1 MCGARHVR
9 HLSLALVAFAVVV
22 TILWSLAPGA
32 FPEGA
37 ATEAQGFAILSGRV
51 YAGIAPLEPPSSVP
65 LEGVRV
71 DLHCSNEPYPDLGAI
86 IDTTVTD
93 ATGWYGLD
101 VTVRQCLYY
110 YIRET
115 NLPGYVSDDA
125 TSVDGTVM
133 DPDLIQYTPSL
144 FDKTLTGNKFWDRL
158 PATPPAP
165 TADLQLTK
173 EVVVPA
179 SGPVGPG
186 DKVQFNILL
195 QQNGPSV
202 AANVVVTDTLSD
214 GLTFDAA
221 VSGCSLAGHEPD
233 VVRCNLGDLA
243 TSSLGTVIWL
253 QAVVD
258 RDACGPLVNTATV
271 TGDTPDPDLTNNAA
285 NATIGAA
292 VCPELPVIVMKTLV
306 DPAGG
311 VADVGDLVTFQIEA
325 TNTGATPVTVD
336 VRDDFLDA
344 EFEFVSATSMP
355 IAAVKP
361 DEAFP
366 DTGFDVVSA
375 APVSLANLSDG
386 IHHLLVWEDVTI
398 LAGETVS
405 STVSLKPKVPG
416 AQIVTCANCVPAGL
430 PGTVALPGLP
440 SCANLGVLA
449 LQGKHA
455 SIYKRFT
462 MPGNH
467 VAQLGDWISF
477 ETEWRNI
484 GTETASK
491 VRLYDHVTP
500 TSVSSFL
507 PLQFGWNWAFG
518 TADWAKVTAAFKT
531 QDTASP
537 AVNIAEWTAT
547 WADGTATAQTASD
560 YVYVVDGPIA
570 KDVFL
575 TKTLMDPLAGAVV
588 SDTITFQVAI
598 TNASGGDLPA
608 VALSDQFDQQC
619 LSFQEASIPP
629 DSVTAGAATWSDV
642 GPLAQGASRTID
654 VLFHAEAVCPAAFNC
669 ATAEFQQPGGQ
680 TVLAAGC
687 DQVSIQGGKPE
698 LVVRKI
704 RTSPGSAVVGDTV
717 VWEIEV
723 GNVGS
728 APLSVVP
735 LHDGYQVAHFDFLTA
750 TLAPTTDLV
759 HGRLD
764 WSNLGPLFPGETHTV
779 TVRLIAVAAGLGAT
793 NCAESHYAVGS
804 TNFVPSSCAT
814 VDVLSEPPSIQVEK
828 KRVVPNPGT
837 ATAVGDTVTFEVS
850 VSNTGQVP
858 LSDVL
863 IQDTYD
869 PDCMSFVSAA
879 GVATSLTPG
888 LLQWEVPALAASE
901 ALSWTVDFEVTNV
914 CLPDGLWNRTIADA
928 EGPEGQ
934 PAHDETLVAFEAEPM
949 APDLSVTK
957 RLVEPKRILEL
968 GSVLQYEILVR
979 NTGNTALAILASD
992 DNWDPDCL
1000 EFVGAVP
1007 APDGINASGGLAY
1020 WDNVGPLGPG
1030 DASAL
1035 SIFLRVAETCQAT
1048 WNCSRAFWLV
1058 DDTPE
1063 MDAVDCMDIH
1073 IGPPRH
1079 PIYLPL
1085 VLKGSSVPGPAATPG
1100 SL

>member
-1 MCGARHVR
+1 MRGARHLR
-9 HLSLALVAFAVVV
+9 HLPLPFLAFAVAVI
-22 TILWSLAPGA
+22 ILWSLAPGA

-51 YAGIAPLEPPSSVP
+51 YAGTAPLEPPNSVP

-93 ATGWYGLD
+93 AEGWYGLD

-115 NLPGYVSDDA
+115 NLTGYDSDGA
-125 TSVDGTVM
+125 TSVDGTVIGS
-133 DPDLIQYTPSL
+133 DLIQYTPSL

-165 TADLQLTK
+165 TADLQVAK

-179 SGPVGPG
+179 SGLVEPG
-186 DKVQFNILL
+186 DRVQFNLL
-195 QQNGPSV
+195 VQQNGPSV
-202 AANVVVTDTLSD
+202 AANVVVTDTLPA

-221 VSGCSLAGHEPD
+221 ISGCALAGHDPD
-233 VVRCNLGDLA
+233 VVRCELSDLA

-253 QAVVD
+253 RAVVGP
-258 RDACGPLVNTATV
+258 DACGPLVNAATV
-271 TGDTPDPDLTNNAA
+271 TGDTPDPHPTNDTASV
-285 NATIGAA
+285 TIDAG
-292 VCPELPVIVMKTLV
+292 VCPELPVIVKKTLV

-311 VADVGDLVTFQIEA
+311 VADVGDVVTFQIEA

-355 IAAVKP
+355 IAAVNP
-361 DEAFP
+361 DRAFP

-386 IHHLLVWEDVTI
+386 VHHLLIWEDVKI

-405 STVSLKPKVPG
+405 STVNLKPMVPG
-416 AQIVTCANCVPAGL
+416 AQIVTCANCFPTGL

-484 GTETASK
+484 GTATANE
-491 VRLYDHVTP
+491 VRLYDHLTP
-500 TSVSSFL
+500 ASVSSFF
-507 PLQFGWNWAFG
+507 PLQFGWLWPFQ
-518 TADWAKVTAAFKT
+518 TADWAKNTTAFKT
-531 QDTASP
+531 HDTASP

-560 YVYVVDGPIA
+560 YVYIVDGPIA

-588 SDTITFQVAI
+588 SDTITFQIAI
-598 TNASGGDLPA
+598 TNASSVDLPA
-608 VALSDQFDQQC
+608 VALADQFDQQC
-619 LSFQEASIPP
+619 LSFQEASMPP
-629 DSVTAGAATWSDV
+629 DSVMAGVASWSDV
-642 GPLAQGASRTID
+642 GPLARGASRTID
-654 VLFHAEAVCPAAFNC
+654 VLFHAEAVCPTAFNC
-669 ATAEFQQPGGQ
+669 ATAEFQRPGGQ
-680 TVLAAGC
+680 TMLAAGC

-704 RTSPGSAVVGDTV
+704 RTSPGPTVVGDTV

-723 GNVGS
+723 ANVGS
-728 APLSVVP
+728 APLPAVP
-735 LHDGYQVAHFDFLTA
+735 LHDGYQVAHFEFLTA

-764 WSNLGPLFPGETHTV
+764 WSNLGPLSPGETHTV
-779 TVRLIAVAAGLGAT
+779 TVRLIATAAGLGAT

-804 TNFVPSSCAT
+804 TTFVPSSCAT
-814 VDVLSEPPSIQVEK
+814 VDVLSEPPSIQVNKEH
-828 KRVVPNPGT
+828 VASNPGR

-850 VSNTGQVP
+850 VSNTGPVP

-863 IQDTYD
+863 IEDTYD

-879 GVATSLTPG
+879 GVATSLTSG
-888 LLQWEVPALAASE
+888 LLRWELPALAAGE
-901 ALSWTVDFEVTNV
+901 ALSWTVDFEVTNI
-914 CLPDGLWNRTIADA
+914 CLPDGLWNRTVADA

-934 PAHDETLVAFEAEPM
+934 PAHDETLVAFEAEPV

-957 RLVEPKRILEL
+957 RLVEPKAVPGP

-979 NTGNTALAILASD
+979 NTGNTALAVLASD
-992 DNWDPDCL
+992 DSWDPDCL
-1000 EFVGAVP
+1000 EFAGAVP
-1007 APDGINASGGLAY
+1007 VPDGIDASGGLAY

-1035 SIFLRVAETCQAT
+1035 SVFLRVAETCHTNFPNGGKLAII
-1048 WNCSRAFWLV
+1048 S
-1058 DDTPE
+1058 
-1063 MDAVDCMDIH
+1063 
-1073 IGPPRH
+1073 
-1079 PIYLPL
+1079 
-1085 VLKGSSVPGPAATPG
+1085 
-1100 SL
+1100 